1 MSKIDI
7 TVEKALTIKNKEFEN
22 IRPSVSIT
30 IKNIDEKNIWPKYK
44 KISQLASA
52 MLALEVLDLNEE
64 TSTIDN
70 IGFKKYCEGL
80 ENNRIQI
87 ESAIKNH
94 KG

>member
-7 TVEKALTIKNKEFEN
+7 KIEKALTIKNKDFEN

-30 IKNIDEKNIWPKYK
+30 VKNVDEKNAWSKYK

-64 TSTIDN
+64 TSTIND

-80 ENNRIQI
+80 ENSRCQI
-87 ESAIKNH
+87 ESTIKNH

>member
-1 MSKIDI
+1 MSKIDMTI
-7 TVEKALTIKNKEFEN
+7 EKALTIKNKEFEN

-30 IKNIDEKNIWPKYK
+30 VKNVDEKTVWSKYK

-64 TSTIDN
+64 TSTIN
-70 IGFKKYCEGL
+70 NMGFKKYCEGL
-80 ENNRIQI
+80 EGNRIQI